1 MMLYKEKEVK
11 REVINNLDNIYNNI
25 DKLIEDKRNILNDE
39 KGKYVL
45 MGMIAVKNEI
55 SMYIDRIKYN

>member
-1 MMLYKEKEVK
+1 MLYKEKEVK